1 MTATRGCTRRRLIDD
16 RGRKTAAD
24 SSVHVLMCARAVVS
38 GEPETG
44 RASRWSEGGH
54 VTNDTPAARL
64 SRRPQTCVGGVTGQE
79 SDARASALSRSEKRG
94 RQSAEGPVMQ
104 GVAARNRD
112 APAVHILP
120 RDLFAAVRII
130 REAGFRALRYL
141 SGSFEELVARGAGVA
156 PRELRAHLWRARGGA
171 EPLRQIMKESRAPSW
186 PGWGSERDALAG
198 ALDAGERFHAAEVH
212 AVKFVDFLMEAL
224 VFEAKTDEERV
235 AEMADSGRV
244 AGQGLGHG
252 AGATLADSLFQ
263 LLSAAGWRGQAL
275 ASDDARRVACA
286 ACMECLRNVGDAWLA
301 LGSRARELRLARCPR
316 RGDTNI
322 WMETVR
328 RERRGSTG
336 PGHSAHA
343 LALRRGSRAGGG
355 P

>member
-1 MTATRGCTRRRLIDD
+1 M
-16 RGRKTAAD
+16 
-24 SSVHVLMCARAVVS
+24 
-38 GEPETG
+38 
-44 RASRWSEGGH
+44 
-54 VTNDTPAARL
+54 TNDTPAARL

-104 GVAARNRD
+104 GVAPRNRD

-244 AGQGLGHG
+244 VGQGLGHG

-301 LGSRARELRLARCPR
+301 LGSRARELRLAVHAGEIRIFGWKRYGAKDADPPGQVIAR
-316 RGDTNI
+316 MHSRFDG
-322 WMETVR
+322 EV
-328 RERRGSTG
+328 G
-336 PGHSAHA
+336 PGVGLDIKFARA
-343 LALRRGSRAGGG
+343 DLEGWRPRAGRVALRGRGGG
-355 P
+355 